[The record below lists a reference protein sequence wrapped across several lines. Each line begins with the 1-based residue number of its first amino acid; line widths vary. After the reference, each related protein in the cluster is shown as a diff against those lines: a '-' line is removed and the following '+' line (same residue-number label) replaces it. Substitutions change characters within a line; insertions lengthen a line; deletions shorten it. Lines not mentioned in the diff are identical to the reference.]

1 MYLTSIYSSRSSTPS
16 NDLQNL
22 RLASCS
28 NLLRSPSSSTTSGS
42 SFMSPMPPPSM
53 PLSHSFQTPKRG
65 KNYKEISKKIV
76 QKLPK
81 DSPKIVPKSLQKS
94 SPKCRHILCHFFI
107 HSKHPREVRIIKN
120 SQKNCPKI
128 ITPKIAQRLP
138 KKYPKSTQKVPK
150 KYPKSTQKVPI
161 IAQKMLLK
169 SSPKCRYLLC
179 HFLIHSKSPREVRIT
194 KKLF

>member
-1 MYLTSIYSSRSSTPS
+1 MYLTIYSSRSSTPS

-65 KNYKEISKKIV
+65 KIELSKISQRIV

-81 DSPKIVPKSLQKS
+81 KSLQKS
-94 SPKCRHILCHFFI
+94 SPKCRH
-107 HSKHPREVRIIKN
+107 
-120 SQKNCPKI
+120 
-128 ITPKIAQRLP
+128 
-138 KKYPKSTQKVPK
+138 
-150 KYPKSTQKVPI
+150 
-161 IAQKMLLK
+161 
-169 SSPKCRYLLC
+169 LLC
-179 HFLIHSKSPREVRIT
+179 HFLIHSFQKPKRGT
-194 KKLF
+194 KKLFWVRKIHIYFSMSFFWVFGNCTLTKKKSLSRLLFDFTETF